1 MCKGKRKAVSKMT
14 AVLLT
19 LMMAVTFIPTHAFAS
34 QTQAQAGTADDP
46 ILINSA
52 EDFAAMSSENT
63 GMFFKLN
70 ADITVTEPYASDFS
84 GTFDGNNH
92 VVTLG
97 IEGSTNTALFKNL
110 TSGATVENVI
120 TEGSVK
126 ATGNYTGSIAGKAT
140 GDDVT
145 VEACVN
151 YAKIDGTANLAGIVG
166 WAINGVAIR
175 NCANYGDVIG
185 TSGNRVG
192 GILAYVSGSNSNVTL
207 ENCANAG
214 SVSGSNNQ
222 IGGIVGNVSGGTV
235 TIENTY
241 NTGAI
246 TGTGQYSNMLGGII
260 GQTTKSGPTDVLI
273 NCYNVGTC
281 SFSQST
287 NTSIGAMVGNKS
299 NNGSTANCYFL
310 DSSASAAVGGATAE
324 GVTSKTEE
332 EMKAAGFVSALNG
345 SGDAFIAD
353 SANINN
359 GYPILKWQQTEE
371 IEPVAVVS
379 VEISGEA
386 KTGATLNA
394 VAKGEGDA
402 EPTNVKYQWLED
414 DANIEGAN
422 GPTFKVPDVKESK
435 GKIYKV
441 VVTGDNES
449 MATSDAFEITDLSDT
464 LKVSLDKEALALD
477 GIDRITETGDLG
489 LPTAGENGSTIEWT
503 SNQNEYIT
511 DEGKIV
517 KLPETGKQEVTLT
530 AAIKSGD
537 VSDSKTFKCTVY
549 SEDAAQAKAAIAK
562 EKFDNEYAL
571 RPAFKEDKN
580 IVQMVQ
586 KKVDG
591 YVGADAVTVALKSSG
606 DEDVIDAS
614 GNISYNNG
622 NLNAYGLNSKNI
634 SCVFTFTYEGESV
647 DTKSK
652 NATIGW
658 DQTHYNAK
666 IAEEANSLSFDT
678 IKGENTSEE
687 EITSDLVLPQ
697 IMTNSSRTAWSKI
710 TWTSSNEDV
719 IKIDPTGYDSVTDP
733 KKGTVNRPGEDTEVT
748 LTATFNANDGNLNE
762 NVEKAEDFD
771 SKTVTFN
778 VTVKKAEIPLPT
790 EEELK
795 GILEK
800 YITADSFT
808 KFEEEGVP
816 VDPNKVTGD
825 IQLPRYTQI
834 KLTDEEGNVIT
845 DENGIPQLAFENKE
859 ISFTSSDESVMT
871 INGYRAVVDRFQTE
885 DKPVK
890 LTVTF
895 TRSGIT
901 VSEEFTFT
909 VDAITDSELDA
920 EIAKMKV
927 VKDHYFDGI
936 NDGRFENK
944 DSVTNYGDAYSDGAW
959 PCLHAFQEANVNE
972 EGEISWVYDVNSMT
986 GTGIIADG
994 YFEDSTEMEAAG
1006 YNKFRSSDK
1015 SIISHENL
1023 NLQKYPE
1030 KDAQITITSW
1040 LTSEQYKT
1048 EAKNHPD
1055 NEKLQQLYKQEV
1067 SATITVIAPHIHK
1080 LVHYDAK
1087 AATTTAE
1094 GNIEYWFCAGCGK
1107 YFADEEGAKEL
1118 TKDEVTIPKKAA
1130 EAAKP
1135 AKKGTALKSGKAKYV
1150 VTSASAKNPTV
1161 SYKSTTAGG
1170 TVSIPAT
1177 VKVKGVKYKVTSIAA
1192 KAFFKNKKIK
1202 KVTMGANIRTIGAS
1216 AFSKCPKL
1224 KTVTIG
1230 TGVTKIGKSTFAGSK
1245 KVKTLTVKS
1254 KKLTKKGVKGSLK
1267 GSTVKTVKVKVGTKK
1282 VNKSYVKKYK
1292 KIFTKKNCGKKV
1304 TVK

>member
-34 QTQAQAGTADDP
+34 QTQTLSGSGTADDP
-46 ILINSA
+46 YLINSA
-52 EDFAAMSSENT
+52 DEFAAMEAD
-63 GMFFKLN
+63 KCYELN
-70 ADITVTEPYASDFS
+70 ADITVTKPYENTFKSI
-84 GTFDGNNH
+84 FDGNGH
-92 VVTLG
+92 TVTLD
-97 IEGSTNTALFKNL
+97 INESTANIGLFKSL
-110 TSGATVENVI
+110 SGATVTSVY
-120 TEGSVK
+120 TKGSVTGTANYVGGLAGE
-126 ATGNYTGSIAGKAT
+126 ATGNTTIEDCHNEAEVSGAKGNAAGLIGRAYSGVEIINCSNTG
-140 GDDVT
+140 T
-145 VEACVN
+145 VE
-151 YAKIDGTANLAGIVG
+151 G
-166 WAINGVAIR
+166 
-175 NCANYGDVIG
+175 
-185 TSGNRVG
+185 SGNRVG
-192 GILAYVSGSNSNVTL
+192 GIVGYSSAGEVSI
-207 ENCANAG
+207 EQCANAG
-214 SVSGSNNQ
+214 TVTGTNNQ

-386 KTGATLNA
+386 KTGETLNA

-435 GKIYKV
+435 GKVYKV

-622 NLNAYGLNSKNI
+622 DLNAYGMNSKNV

-762 NVEKAEDFD
+762 NVEKAKDFD

-778 VTVKKAEIPLPT
+778 VTVKKAEVPLPT

-920 EIAKMKV
+920 EIAKMKA

-1135 AKKGTALKSGKAKYV
+1135 AKKGTTLKSGKAKYV

-1267 GSTVKTVKVKVGTKK
+1267 GSKIKTVKVKVGTKK
-1282 VNKSYVKKYK
+1282 VNKKFVKKYK
-1292 KIFTKKNCGKKV
+1292 KFFTKKNCGVKV